1 MKSDYYTYI
10 TTNPNRTVLYTG
22 VTNNIQERI
31 VEHYLQ
37 RGKNKTFA
45 GSHYCYCLIWYET
58 FPTVDEAIQAEK
70 YIKGKTR
77 KWKEDLIA
85 KTNPTWRFLNEEVL
99 GEWPPNKTKASQ

>member
-45 GSHYCYCLIWYET
+45 GTYYCYGLVWYET

-85 KTNPTWRFLNEEVL
+85 RTNPTWRFLNEEVL

>member
-22 VTNNIQERI
+22 VTNNIQERM

-37 RGKNKTFA
+37 RGNKKTFA
-45 GSHYCYCLIWYET
+45 ATYYCYGLVWYET
-58 FPTVDEAIQAEK
+58 FPTAYEAIQAEK

-77 KWKEDLIA
+77 KWKNELIA
-85 KTNPTWRFLNEEVL
+85 KTNPTWKFLNEEVL
-99 GEWPPNKTKASQ
+99 REWPPKKTKASK